1 MINYFFKVE
10 YQDAFV
16 LFNEGKITSIQSIIP
31 ALEMSNQVRDWS
43 QLIAFFV
50 INDEFISYPCPTEFW

>member
-50 INDEFISYPCPTEFW
+50 INDEFIS

>member
-1 MINYFFKVE
+1 MIDYSIKVE

-31 ALEMSNQVRDWS
+31 ALEMSNQVRLNYGIIKYS
-43 QLIAFFV
+43 KILHQ
-50 INDEFISYPCPTEFW
+50 EM